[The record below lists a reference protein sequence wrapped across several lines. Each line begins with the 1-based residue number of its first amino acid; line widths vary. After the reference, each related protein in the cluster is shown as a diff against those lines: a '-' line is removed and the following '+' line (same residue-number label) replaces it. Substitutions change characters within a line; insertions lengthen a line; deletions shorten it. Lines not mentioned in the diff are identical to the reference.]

1 MRVRDQTYDLIDTS
15 LSERDLISFV
25 KNLIFIDFDEL
36 AATERD
42 IRKVDQSI
50 SGMFNS
56 ALQALSLRRRLVA
69 VSNNME
75 YIIAN
80 SLYADFDY
88 KVRGYGDIGP

>member
-1 MRVRDQTYDLIDTS
+1 MTYDLIDTS

-50 SGMFNS
+50 S
-56 ALQALSLRRRLVA
+56 
-69 VSNNME
+69 NM
-75 YIIAN
+75 
-80 SLYADFDY
+80 
-88 KVRGYGDIGP
+88 